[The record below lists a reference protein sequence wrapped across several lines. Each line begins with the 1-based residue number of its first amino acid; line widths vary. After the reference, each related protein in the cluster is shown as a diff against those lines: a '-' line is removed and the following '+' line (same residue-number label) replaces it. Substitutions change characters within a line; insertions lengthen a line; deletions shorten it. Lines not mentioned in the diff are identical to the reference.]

1 MTLIIIIGKCL
12 SCNKHVCTNIYFSDC
27 EEEMVSLRSETGT
40 RTTVVIKL
48 KGDIDLMITP
58 LALESLQKYI
68 EENNIFTYF

>member
-1 MTLIIIIGKCL
+1 
-12 SCNKHVCTNIYFSDC
+12 
-27 EEEMVSLRSETGT
+27 MVSLRSETGT

-68 EENNIFTYF
+68 KT